1 MGHPVLEQQLTQCLA
16 SIDAEHA
23 ATIVV
28 SYEPIWA
35 IGTGVAAAPEIAEKA
50 HIWCRKVLADIW
62 NDQVAK
68 ATPIMYGGS
77 VKPENCEAIIRESDV
92 DGFLVG
98 GASLDVETFVKI
110 LQCQKG

>member
-1 MGHPVLEQQLTQCLA
+1 MGHPVLEKQLKQGLA
-16 SIDAEHA
+16 SISAEHA
-23 ATIVV
+23 ASIVI

-50 HIWCRKVLADIW
+50 HIFCRKVLADIW
-62 NDQVAK
+62 NENVAK
-68 ATPIMYGGS
+68 AIPIMYGGS
-77 VKPENCEAIIRESDV
+77 VKPENCEAIIREADV

-98 GASLDVETFVKI
+98 AASLDVETFVKI